1 LQADVLKIAMI
12 NIFKE
17 VEDKAEE
24 IKMLLQVHDELVF
37 EVQEDKVEKWV
48 KKIKPL
54 MEDAVKLSVP
64 VVAEA
69 KVGDNWGEM
78 EKIK

>member
-1 LQADVLKIAMI
+1 MI

-17 VEDKAEE
+17 IVGKGDD
-24 IKMLLQVHDELVF
+24 IRMLLQVHDELVF
-37 EVQEDKVEKWV
+37 EVKQDQVEQWT

-54 MEDAVKLSVP
+54 MEEAIKLSVP
-64 VVAEA
+64 VKAEA

-78 EKIK
+78 TKV